1 MWKSRTVLTF
11 KKYPVMK
18 NEMPKLPYP
27 SNGLEP
33 VISAETIDY
42 HFGKHLQT
50 YVTNLANLTKG
61 TAYEG
66 KEVEDIVAT
75 APDGGIFNNAGQV
88 LNHTLYFLQ
97 FTAPGQGKAPQG
109 KLAELIA
116 RDFGSL
122 DAFKQQFEDA
132 AVTLFGSGWAWLSL
146 DPEGHLK
153 ITKEGNAGNPW
164 RQGCKPLLCIDVWEH
179 AYYVDYRN
187 RRAEHVKKLWDIID
201 WEVVSSRLEA

>member
-11 KKYPVMK
+11 KKHPVMK

-27 SNGLEP
+27 ANGLEP

-61 TAYEG
+61 TVYEG

-97 FTAPGQGKAPQG
+97 FTTPGQGKAPQG

-201 WEVVSSRLEA
+201 WEVVGSRLEA

>member
-11 KKYPVMK
+11 KKHPVMK

-27 SNGLEP
+27 ANGLEP

-61 TAYEG
+61 TVYEG

-97 FTAPGQGKAPQG
+97 FTTPGQGKAPQG